1 MHEHVG
7 RPSNAKLPNIIEV
20 ISGISLIRFYCL
32 FFLHNLL
39 EFSGNKYFVRCSLV
53 MGKIVAICISKK
65 KGDQKRDVKQCRL
78 IENYGL
84 EGDAHAGS
92 WHRQISMLSIEGRLV
107 MENKGV
113 KLDAGDFG
121 ENVLT
126 KGVEF
131 ANVLVGN
138 KIRLGKDALVR
149 VTQIGKEC
157 HDRCNIYYQVGDC
170 IMPREGIFAEVL
182 KGGEIKIDDEIEFL
196 NDKGSSSNN

>member
-1 MHEHVG
+1 
-7 RPSNAKLPNIIEV
+7 
-20 ISGISLIRFYCL
+20 
-32 FFLHNLL
+32 
-39 EFSGNKYFVRCSLV
+39 

-65 KGDQKRDVKQCRL
+65 KGDQKRDVKKCRL

-92 WHRQISMLSIEGRLV
+92 WHRQISLLSIEGRLV

-126 KGVEF
+126 EGVDC
-131 ANVLVGN
+131 ANIRVGN

-170 IMPREGIFAEVL
+170 IMPREGMFAEVL
-182 KGGEIKIDDEIEFL
+182 KGGEIKVDDDIEF
-196 NDKGSSSNN
+196 

>member
-1 MHEHVG
+1 
-7 RPSNAKLPNIIEV
+7 
-20 ISGISLIRFYCL
+20 
-32 FFLHNLL
+32 
-39 EFSGNKYFVRCSLV
+39 

-92 WHRQISMLSIEGRLV
+92 WHRQISLLSIEGRLV

-126 KGVEF
+126 EGVEF
-131 ANVLVGN
+131 ANIMVGN

-170 IMPREGIFAEVL
+170 IMPRAGIFAEVL
-182 KGGEIKIDDEIEFL
+182 KGGEIKIDDDIEFL

>member
-1 MHEHVG
+1 
-7 RPSNAKLPNIIEV
+7 
-20 ISGISLIRFYCL
+20 
-32 FFLHNLL
+32 
-39 EFSGNKYFVRCSLV
+39 
-53 MGKIVAICISKK
+53 MGKIVAICISEK
-65 KGDQKRDVKQCRL
+65 KGVQKKDIKQCRL

-84 EGDAHAGS
+84 EGDAHAGP
-92 WHRQISMLSIEGRLV
+92 WHRQISLLSIEGRLV

-126 KGVEF
+126 KGVDF
-131 ANVLVGN
+131 ANVMVGN
-138 KIRLGKDALVR
+138 ELRLGKDALVR

-182 KGGEIKIDDEIEFL
+182 KGGDIKVDDDIEFI
-196 NDKGSSSNN
+196 NDKGSGSNN

>member
-1 MHEHVG
+1 
-7 RPSNAKLPNIIEV
+7 
-20 ISGISLIRFYCL
+20 
-32 FFLHNLL
+32 
-39 EFSGNKYFVRCSLV
+39 
-53 MGKIVAICISKK
+53 MGKIIAICISKK
-65 KGDQKRDVKQCRL
+65 KGVQKKDVKQCRL

-92 WHRQISMLSIEGRLV
+92 WHRQISLLSIEGRLV

-126 KGVEF
+126 KGVEI
-131 ANVLVGN
+131 ANIIVGN

-182 KGGEIKIDDEIEFL
+182 KGGEIKVDDDIEFL

>member
-1 MHEHVG
+1 
-7 RPSNAKLPNIIEV
+7 
-20 ISGISLIRFYCL
+20 
-32 FFLHNLL
+32 
-39 EFSGNKYFVRCSLV
+39 

-65 KGDQKRDVKQCRL
+65 KGVQKKDVKQCRL

-92 WHRQISMLSIEGRLV
+92 WHRQISLLSIEGRLV
-107 MENKGV
+107 MENKGI

-126 KGVEF
+126 EGVDF
-131 ANVLVGN
+131 ANIMVGN
-138 KIRLGKDALVR
+138 EIRLGRDALVR

-182 KGGEIKIDDEIEFL
+182 KGGEIKIDDDIEFI
-196 NDKGSSSNN
+196 NDKGGSSNN

>member
-1 MHEHVG
+1 
-7 RPSNAKLPNIIEV
+7 
-20 ISGISLIRFYCL
+20 
-32 FFLHNLL
+32 
-39 EFSGNKYFVRCSLV
+39 

-65 KGDQKRDVKQCRL
+65 KGVQKKDVKQCRL

-92 WHRQISMLSIEGRLV
+92 WHRQISLLSIEGRLV

-113 KLDAGDFG
+113 KLNAGDFG

-126 KGVEF
+126 KGVDF
-131 ANVLVGN
+131 ANIMVGN
-138 KIRLGKDALVR
+138 ELRLGKDALVR

-157 HDRCNIYYQVGDC
+157 HDRCHIYYQVGDC

-182 KGGEIKIDDEIEFL
+182 KGGEIKIDDDIVFL
-196 NDKGSSSNN
+196 NDKGSGSNN

>member
-1 MHEHVG
+1 
-7 RPSNAKLPNIIEV
+7 
-20 ISGISLIRFYCL
+20 
-32 FFLHNLL
+32 
-39 EFSGNKYFVRCSLV
+39 
-53 MGKIVAICISKK
+53 MGKIVAICISEK
-65 KGDQKRDVKQCRL
+65 KGVQKKDIKKCRL

-92 WHRQISMLSIEGRLV
+92 WHRQISLLSIEGRLV
-107 MENKGV
+107 MENKGI

-126 KGVEF
+126 EGVDF
-131 ANVLVGN
+131 ANIMVGN
-138 KIRLGKDALVR
+138 ELRLGGDALVR

-182 KGGEIKIDDEIEFL
+182 KSGEIKVDDEIEFL